1 MKYMCTARP
10 GPLPPS
16 PEQFDAALEWLQGEL
31 DNGTLDCLY
40 GFLEGGGVAIANAD
54 SHAQA
59 LQQMTEYPLY
69 GLVTWEV
76 KPLLAFGEGD
86 QIIRAKLA
94 EAQAA
99 MGRAAA

>member
-1 MKYMCTARP
+1 MKYMCIARP

-16 PEQFDAALEWLQGEL
+16 PEQFDAAFEWLQVHL
-31 DNGTLDCLY
+31 DDGTLDCLY

-54 SHAQA
+54 SHTQA
-59 LQQMTEYPLY
+59 LEQMADYPLY

-76 KPLLAFGEGD
+76 TPVLAFGEGE
-86 QIIRAKLA
+86 QIVRAKLV

-99 MGRAAA
+99 MGGAAA

>member
-31 DNGTLDCLY
+31 DDGTLDCLY

-54 SHAQA
+54 SHTQA
-59 LQQMTEYPLY
+59 LEQMTEYPLY

-76 KPLLAFGEGD
+76 TPLLAFGEGD

-99 MGRAAA
+99 MGGATA

>member
-31 DNGTLDCLY
+31 DDGNLDCLY

-54 SHAQA
+54 SHTQA
-59 LQQMTEYPLY
+59 LEQMTRYPLY
-69 GLVTWEV
+69 GFVTWEV
-76 KPLLAFGEGD
+76 TPLLAFGEGD
-86 QIIRAKLA
+86 QIVRAKLA

-99 MGRAAA
+99 MGGAAA

>member
-16 PEQFDAALEWLQGEL
+16 PEQFDAALEWLQAEL
-31 DNGTLDCLY
+31 DDGTLDCLY

-69 GLVTWEV
+69 GMVTWEV
-76 KPLLAFGEGD
+76 TPLLAFGEGD

-99 MGRAAA
+99 MGGAAA

>member
-16 PEQFDAALEWLQGEL
+16 PEQFDAALEWLQAEL
-31 DNGTLDCLY
+31 DDGTLDCLY

-76 KPLLAFGEGD
+76 TPLLAFGEGD

>member
-31 DNGTLDCLY
+31 DDGTLDCLY

-54 SHAQA
+54 THTQA
-59 LQQMTEYPLY
+59 LEQMTQYPLY

-76 KPLLAFGEGD
+76 TPVLAFGEGD
-86 QIIRAKLA
+86 QIVRAKLA

-99 MGRAAA
+99 MGGAA

>member
-1 MKYMCTARP
+1 MKYMCIARP

-31 DNGTLDCLY
+31 DDGTLDCPY

-54 SHAQA
+54 SHTQA
-59 LQQMTEYPLY
+59 LEQMTQYPLY

-76 KPLLAFGEGD
+76 TPVLAFGEGD
-86 QIIRAKLA
+86 QIVRAKLA

-99 MGRAAA
+99 MGGAA

>member
-16 PEQFDAALEWLQGEL
+16 PEQFDAALEWLQAEL
-31 DNGTLDCLY
+31 DDGTLDCLY

-76 KPLLAFGEGD
+76 TPLLAFGEGD

-99 MGRAAA
+99 MGGAAA

>member
-40 GFLEGGGVAIANAD
+40 GFLEGGGIAIANAD
-54 SHAQA
+54 SHTQA

-76 KPLLAFGEGD
+76 TPLLAFGEGD
-86 QIIRAKLA
+86 QIVRAKLA

-99 MGRAAA
+99 MGGAAA

>member
-31 DNGTLDCLY
+31 DDGTLDCLY

-54 SHAQA
+54 SHTQA
-59 LQQMTEYPLY
+59 LEQMTEYPLY

-76 KPLLAFGEGD
+76 SPLLAFGEGD
-86 QIIRAKLA
+86 QIVRAKLA

-99 MGRAAA
+99 MGGAAA

>member
-31 DNGTLDCLY
+31 DDGTLDCLY

-76 KPLLAFGEGD
+76 TPLLAFGEGD